1 MQAFFL
7 NLCAMFRCLAFLFAV
22 SSFYACGPKKS
33 TKLEKNTV
41 QSEINYAK
49 CIDIHE
55 TKTGTIVTVIDT
67 ESNIHYPYF
76 LGKTKEG
83 CPKNAH
89 YIQVPIKGI
98 IALSGTHVGMLSVLD
113 EIDLIRGIPNAAYIY
128 NKTLRQRIAKGK
140 ALSLGTENGIPVES
154 IIATKADVLMYS
166 GGFGSGYPKEVQLQK
181 LGTLCIPN
189 FDWKEAHPLGKAEW
203 LLFFGYLTGKEQQAK
218 DYFAKIEKR
227 YLDLRKQ
234 AKQAERQPNVFS
246 GNLIGDI
253 WFAPTGQSFGGI
265 LLRDAGAD
273 YSGKN
278 TKGTGSIERSIQDV
292 MTKERNTEFW
302 IDPGVTSLKDL
313 LKRDQRYQF
322 LSAVKNK
329 KVYCYS
335 HNMNR
340 FWEMSIVE
348 PDKVLF
354 DFIRIFHPELGLKG
368 RLNYYKQLQ

>member
-7 NLCAMFRCLAFLFAV
+7 NLCAMFRCLLFLIVV
-22 SSFYACGPKKS
+22 SSLCACGPRKS
-33 TKLEKNTV
+33 TKPEKHAV

-55 TKTGTIVTVIDT
+55 TKTGTIVTIIDP
-67 ESNIHYPYF
+67 EANIHHPYF

-89 YIQVPIKGI
+89 FIQVPIQGI
-98 IALSGTHVGMLSVLD
+98 IALSGTHVGMLSVLN

-140 ALSLGTENGIPVES
+140 ARSLGTENGIPVES

-203 LLFFGYLTGKEQQAK
+203 LLLFGYLTGKEQQAK

-227 YLDLRKQ
+227 YLDLCKQ
-234 AKQAERQPNVFS
+234 AKKAGRQPNVFS

-278 TKGTGSIERSIQDV
+278 TKGTGSLERSMQDV

-302 IDPGVTSLKDL
+302 IDPGATSLKDL
-313 LKRDQRYQF
+313 LKRDQRYQY

-368 RLNYYKQLQ
+368 HLNYYKQLQ

>member
-7 NLCAMFRCLAFLFAV
+7 NLCAMFRCLVFLIAV
-22 SSFYACGPKKS
+22 SCLYACGQKKS
-33 TKLEKNTV
+33 SKQKKHAV
-41 QSEINYAK
+41 KSEIKYAQ

-55 TKTGTIVTVIDT
+55 TKTGTIVTIIDP
-67 ESNIHYPYF
+67 EANIQYPYF
-76 LGKTKEG
+76 LGKTKED

-89 YIQVPIKGI
+89 YIQVPVKGI

-140 ALSLGTENGIPVES
+140 VRSLGTENGIPVES
-154 IIATKADVLMYS
+154 ILATKADVLMYS

-189 FDWKEAHPLGKAEW
+189 FDWKESHPLGKAEW
-203 LLFFGYLTGKEQQAK
+203 LIFFGYLTGKEQQAK
-218 DYFAKIEKR
+218 DYFENVEKH
-227 YLDLRKQ
+227 YLELRKQ
-234 AKQAERQPNVFS
+234 AKKAKGRPNVFS

-265 LLRDAGAD
+265 LLRDACAN

-278 TKGTGSIERSIQDV
+278 TKGTGSIERSMQDV

-302 IDPGVTSLKDL
+302 VDPGSTSLKDL
-313 LKRDQRYQF
+313 RQRNQRYQYF
-322 LSAVKNK
+322 SAVKNK

-368 RLNYYKQLQ
+368 HLNYYKQLQ